1 MKHISLKLILLLF
14 PALLFAQ
21 TEKSYVINAGGGS
34 VQSGNMS
41 VTYFIGDFIGLGGS
55 SLDTKVG
62 TIDFY
67 PNPVRSTLYITSEIS
82 DMDTIQIFNLN
93 GVLLSE
99 TKITNNEVNFSMY
112 TAGVYLLKI
121 YDKNESEVGSVK
133 VIKQ

>member
-1 MKHISLKLILLLF
+1 MKHISLKLIFLLF
-14 PALLFAQ
+14 PTLLFAQ
-21 TEKSYVINAGGGS
+21 TENSYVINAGGGS
-34 VQSGNMS
+34 VQSGSMS

-55 SLDTKVG
+55 NLETQVG

-67 PNPVRSTLYITSEIS
+67 PNPVRSTLYINSEIP
-82 DMDTIQIFNLN
+82 DMDKIQIFNLN

-112 TAGVYLLKI
+112 ISGVYLLKI

>member
-1 MKHISLKLILLLF
+1 MKHIALKLILLLF
-14 PALLFAQ
+14 PTLLFAQ

-34 VQSGNMS
+34 VQSGNIS

-55 SLDTKVG
+55 RLETQVG
-62 TIDFY
+62 AIDFY
-67 PNPVRSTLYITSEIS
+67 PSPVKSTLYINSEIP
-82 DMDTIQIFNLN
+82 DMDNIKIFNLN

-112 TAGVYLLKI
+112 TSGVYLLKI